1 MQVIAPL
8 SSADI
13 QKKFTFFWISLIFY
27 INLHNSYKFHM
38 AFSFSFFD
46 QPSPGDPTP
55 LPDSASP
62 REAGIEKADPLPWM
76 QHEEMTAHSSTVA
89 GPVTGGLAALAVQQS
104 TAVPLAPPSRKLAS
118 YMPPG
123 SAIAAGFAIAAQA
136 SAGMPSE
143 PLSNPPVSAPVASHF
158 NAVQSL
164 QGRDLAQLR
173 MDLEREI
180 EQVRQDLFGAA
191 MGVSAL
197 KDRLDDLE
205 TTVARPLAS
214 SPAFSASEVELLMR
228 HWLDVHLPPFIHQA
242 VQRTLDQALEQTVA
256 SLSSTEFFRMPVHA
270 PGLPAD
276 AFLSQAPQI
285 LSSTLP

>member
-1 MQVIAPL
+1 
-8 SSADI
+8 
-13 QKKFTFFWISLIFY
+13 
-27 INLHNSYKFHM
+27 M

-46 QPSPGDPTP
+46 QPSPGDPAP
-55 LPDSASP
+55 LPDPVSP
-62 REAGIEKADPLPWM
+62 GGTGIEKADPLPWM
-76 QHEEMTAHSSTVA
+76 QHEEMLGLASTPVA
-89 GPVTGGLAALAVQQS
+89 PVTGGLAALAVQQS
-104 TAVPLAPPSRKLAS
+104 TSVPLAPPSRKLTS

-143 PLSNPPVSAPVASHF
+143 PMSNPPVSAPVASHF

-205 TTVARPLAS
+205 TTVAKPLAAA
-214 SPAFSASEVELLMR
+214 PAFSAAEVEQIIR
-228 HWLDVHLPPFIHQA
+228 NWLDVSLPPYIGQA
-242 VQRTLDQALEQTVA
+242 VQRTLDQALEQTIS
-256 SLSSTEFFRMPVHA
+256 SLSSTEFFRMPVHT
-270 PGLPAD
+270 PGFKAD
-276 AFLSQAPQI
+276 AVLSQAPQI